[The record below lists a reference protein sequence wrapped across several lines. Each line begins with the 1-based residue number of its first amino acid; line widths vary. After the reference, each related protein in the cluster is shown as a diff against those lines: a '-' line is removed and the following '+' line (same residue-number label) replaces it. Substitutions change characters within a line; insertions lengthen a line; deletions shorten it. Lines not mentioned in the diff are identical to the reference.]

1 MTDALLRQLLNDRDE
16 AHEHAVDG
24 LRAIE
29 ALQSTNTWHEL
40 PLSVRRALCASHA
53 ALGSIADAIAQA

>member
-16 AHEHAVDG
+16 AHENAVDA

-29 ALQSTNTWHEL
+29 ALQSCLTWQEL
-40 PLSVRRALCASHA
+40 PMSVRRVLCASHA
-53 ALGSIADAIAQA
+53 ALGSIADAIAEG